1 MHQERSG
8 ELAFESKRVF
18 DLKRWG
24 QFYNTLK
31 DDPVAKIA
39 IKDFMVFMPIPQ
51 REIDLDPAL
60 GQNPG
65 Y

>member
-1 MHQERSG
+1 
-8 ELAFESKRVF
+8 LF

-24 QFYNTLK
+24 LFYSVLSQ
-31 DDPVAKIA
+31 DPVAKIG
-39 IKDFMVFMPIPQ
+39 IKTTSVFLPIPQ
-51 REIDLDPAL
+51 REIDLNPNL